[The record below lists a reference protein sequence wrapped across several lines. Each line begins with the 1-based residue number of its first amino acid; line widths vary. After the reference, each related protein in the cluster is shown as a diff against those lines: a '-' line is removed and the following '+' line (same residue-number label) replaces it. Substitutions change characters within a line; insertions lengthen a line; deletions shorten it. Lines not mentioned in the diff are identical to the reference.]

1 VNEWRIVAV
10 RDDDERPRRAL
21 DDCDRCEHS
30 TWEGRRLEDRGLDR
44 DEHLQINRVIAIGV
58 LKGDALVPDV
68 RGRMRREVRMH
79 RCRMMIVVICVDVRV
94 QEWRAHGSCRNG
106 KRQPEREQAADH
118 MAILPQES
126 MALT

>member
-1 VNEWRIVAV
+1 MNEWRIVAV

-79 RCRMMIVVICVDVRV
+79 RGRVVIVVIRVHVCV
-94 QEWRAHGSCRNG
+94 QEWCAHGAALNG
-106 KRQPEREQAADH
+106 QRQPEREHAANHVGIVRQNRMSDF
-118 MAILPQES
+118 
-126 MALT
+126 